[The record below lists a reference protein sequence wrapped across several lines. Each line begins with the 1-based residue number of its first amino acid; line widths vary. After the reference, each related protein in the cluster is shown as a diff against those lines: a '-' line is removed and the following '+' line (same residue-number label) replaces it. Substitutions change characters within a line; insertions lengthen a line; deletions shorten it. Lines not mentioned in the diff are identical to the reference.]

1 MKFTATALLLA
12 LLNGGAQSWRVA
24 PGAPVRDR
32 VTARSAV
39 VGDER
44 GLDRRAAIAAGL
56 STTAAATLA
65 LQPRASLA
73 ANAAGG
79 PVGEGGLPPGA
90 AEFERVV
97 RGQRNWENVGKR
109 LSKASASDITT
120 KDWDECVAGGA
131 ESPRSRGGVDGSH
144 ITCAS
149 ALSSLSLSLSLSPA
163 VMGSSC
169 ARCTTWA
176 MTCRSSPRISRR
188 PRASR
193 RRS

>member
-32 VTARSAV
+32 ATARSAV

-65 LQPRASLA
+65 LQPRASYA
-73 ANAAGG
+73 AGVGG

-149 ALSSLSLSLSLSPA
+149 ALSSLSLSLSLPQLWEA
-163 VMGSSC
+163 P
-169 ARCTTWA
+169 
-176 MTCRSSPRISRR
+176 PRDVQPGR
-188 PRASR
+188 
-193 RRS
+193 